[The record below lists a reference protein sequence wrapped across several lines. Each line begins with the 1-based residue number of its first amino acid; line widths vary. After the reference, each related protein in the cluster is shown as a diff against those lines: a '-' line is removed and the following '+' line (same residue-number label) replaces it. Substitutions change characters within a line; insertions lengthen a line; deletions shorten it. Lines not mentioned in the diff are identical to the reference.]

1 MNIQITG
8 NELITKMLN
17 DWYRDI
23 RAQRISEAKKLKGEI
38 DKKLY
43 IIESDVKVLFH
54 YYLLEFRYKVLID
67 GLGNLKKAF
76 DKIDA

>member
-23 RAQRISEAKKLKGEI
+23 RAQRISEAKIKRG
-38 DKKLY
+38 D
-43 IIESDVKVLFH
+43 
-54 YYLLEFRYKVLID
+54 R
-67 GLGNLKKAF
+67 
-76 DKIDA
+76 